1 MKQRKICLL
10 GGFSVGKTSLVRRFV
25 HSLYT
30 GQYHTTIGV
39 KVEKK
44 TVAFS
49 AGDVTLMLWDI
60 HGDDALQRVPR
71 TYLRGSSGYL
81 LVVDGTR
88 RETLGSAQTLHALAV
103 AELGPVPF
111 VLVLNKSDLAA
122 QWDIEGDALRELAGS
137 SLLTIRTSALTGHGV
152 EGAFRCLAEALLGD
166 DPAPKESRAQRPS
179 GPGRT

>member
-1 MKQRKICLL
+1 ML
-10 GGFSVGKTSLVRRFV
+10 GGFAVGKTSLVRRFV

-30 GQYHTTIGV
+30 GEYHTTIGV

-44 TVAFS
+44 IVALS
-49 AGDVTLMLWDI
+49 GAELTLMLWDI
-60 HGDDALQRVPR
+60 HGDDVLQRVR
-71 TYLRGSSGYL
+71 RAYLRGSSGYL

-88 RETLGSAQTLHALAV
+88 RETLASAQTLHALVV

-111 VLVLNKSDLAA
+111 VLVLNKSDRVA
-122 QWDIEGDALRELAGS
+122 QWDIDGDALRDLAGA

-166 DPAPKESRAQRPS
+166 DPAPAVSSAPRPK
-179 GPGRT
+179 GPGHA